1 MRLQIAWSLLPRL
14 VRSCAIVDQ
23 RRVRGLALRA
33 SRGQIFIAITRRVI
47 AISPG
52 TPGAFFSRQIAT
64 IFSRHRG
71 LACLLVSRGNFHQ
84 FSPVF
89 TSSWAAVEVNAVQTK
104 CELYWGAIADLS
116 PKDGMTVEKVSLA
129 VLAVLGVVGLAYFIA
144 TTLEVLPI
152 ISAS

>member
-1 MRLQIAWSLLPRL
+1 MTVLSRREGTSVAYSCACRSL
-14 VRSCAIVDQ
+14 VRFCRDLFDRAQSLTSGG
-23 RRVRGLALRA
+23 VRGWRCAPE
-33 SRGQIFIAITRRVI
+33 SSQIFIAITRRVI

-64 IFSRHRG
+64 MFSRHRG

-104 CELYWGAIADLS
+104 CELYWGAIADLKKS
-116 PKDGMTVEKVSLA
+116 P
-129 VLAVLGVVGLAYFIA
+129 
-144 TTLEVLPI
+144 
-152 ISAS
+152 